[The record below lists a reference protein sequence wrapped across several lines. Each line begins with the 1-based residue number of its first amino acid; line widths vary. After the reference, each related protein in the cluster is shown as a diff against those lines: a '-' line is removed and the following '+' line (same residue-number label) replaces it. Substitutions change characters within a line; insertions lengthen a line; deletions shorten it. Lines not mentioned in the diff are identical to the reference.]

1 METEEGALRV
11 LRTIR
16 DTGAS
21 EADRKALTT
30 IIMKRASDAAR
41 QILEH
46 LMATIEWKSDFIE
59 SYVNVGIEQG
69 LAQGA
74 ISAKAAAIIKALD
87 VRQLQPTAQQLAQV
101 TESTDLD
108 QLDRWFERS
117 LTAATAAEVF
127 RTEKAS

>member
-46 LMATIEWKSDFIE
+46 LMATTEWKSDFIE

-127 RTEKAS
+127 RD

>member
-1 METEEGALRV
+1 
-11 LRTIR
+11 
-16 DTGAS
+16 
-21 EADRKALTT
+21 
-30 IIMKRASDAAR
+30 
-41 QILEH
+41 
-46 LMATIEWKSDFIE
+46 MATTEWKSDFIE

-127 RTEKAS
+127 RD